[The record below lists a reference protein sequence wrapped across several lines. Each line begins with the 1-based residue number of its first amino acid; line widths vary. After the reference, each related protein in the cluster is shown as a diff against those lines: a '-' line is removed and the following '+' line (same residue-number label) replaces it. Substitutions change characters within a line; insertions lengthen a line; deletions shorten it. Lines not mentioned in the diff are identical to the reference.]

1 MNLYYGIFWL
11 VGLCLWLTPLHSQ
24 SKLKDLQQVQLL
36 SQDDCVI
43 IQVNADWNASAN
55 LDLSKLKNC
64 KVFNASIDNK
74 QYGAIIA
81 NEWNIKASIDLEK
94 MKNCKWFNASIDDK
108 QYGAIIA
115 NEWGIKSVPTII
127 MFEYGKEIK
136 RFEAGLSF
144 NLDSDKI
151 KKEINDEID
160 EIMLRRFQ

>member
-1 MNLYYGIFWL
+1 MTKFYGLYGVLF
-11 VGLCLWLTPLHSQ
+11 GLALLSAPLLSQ

-43 IQVNADWNASAN
+43 VQVNADWNANAN

-74 QYGAIIA
+74 EYGAIIA
-81 NEWNIKASIDLEK
+81 NEWN
-94 MKNCKWFNASIDDK
+94 
-108 QYGAIIA
+108 
-115 NEWGIKSVPTII
+115 IKSVPTII

-144 NLDSDKI
+144 NLDESKI

>member
-1 MNLYYGIFWL
+1 MTKFYGLYGVLF
-11 VGLCLWLTPLHSQ
+11 GLALLSAPLLSQ

-43 IQVNADWNASAN
+43 VQVNADWNANAN

-74 QYGAIIA
+74 EYGAIIA
-81 NEWNIKASIDLEK
+81 NEWNIK
-94 MKNCKWFNASIDDK
+94 
-108 QYGAIIA
+108 
-115 NEWGIKSVPTII
+115 SVPSII

-144 NLDSDKI
+144 NLDETKI
-151 KKEINDEID
+151 KKQINDEID

>member
-1 MNLYYGIFWL
+1 MTKFYGLYGVLF
-11 VGLCLWLTPLHSQ
+11 GLALLSAPLLSQ

-43 IQVNADWNASAN
+43 VQVNADWNANAN

-74 QYGAIIA
+74 EYGTIIA
-81 NEWNIKASIDLEK
+81 NEWN
-94 MKNCKWFNASIDDK
+94 
-108 QYGAIIA
+108 
-115 NEWGIKSVPTII
+115 IKSVPTII

-144 NLDSDKI
+144 NLDEGKI
-151 KKEINDEID
+151 KKQINDEID